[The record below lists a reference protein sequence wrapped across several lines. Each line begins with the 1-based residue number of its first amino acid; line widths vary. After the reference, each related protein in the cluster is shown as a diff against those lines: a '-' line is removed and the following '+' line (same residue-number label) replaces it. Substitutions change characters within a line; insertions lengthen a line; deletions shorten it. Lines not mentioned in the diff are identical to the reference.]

1 MGAAARL
8 GTRIS
13 LRIASRIFAT
23 IMPYTIE
30 AADKVADAI
39 ERGERRRPSPSR
51 SQSLVG
57 GAVGISSVG
66 AQYVQTGNYTLLA
79 GFNRGAGWRS
89 TCPAAPLCRRLAELF
104 ESPARQPHPCA
115 AAFIASERRAAPD
128 LVGDLARQEL
138 AVTGSGEELAA
149 GHCDLA
155 AQDCHARPG
164 RHFMA
169 LPWRVI
175 GLVQILFADDPSSAR
190 VKQHDVG
197 VGADRQCPFLRVKA
211 HDPSGIRR
219 DQIDEIGQAVA
230 TV

>member
-1 MGAAARL
+1 MHPPENKQPIDALLEMGAAARL

-104 ESPARQPHPCA
+104 EYSRAPTSPLRGG
-115 AAFIASERRAAPD
+115 IYRLRAP
-128 LVGDLARQEL
+128 G
-138 AVTGSGEELAA
+138 GSG
-149 GHCDLA
+149 
-155 AQDCHARPG
+155 
-164 RHFMA
+164 
-169 LPWRVI
+169 
-175 GLVQILFADDPSSAR
+175 S
-190 VKQHDVG
+190 
-197 VGADRQCPFLRVKA
+197 
-211 HDPSGIRR
+211 RR
-219 DQIDEIGQAVA
+219 
-230 TV
+230 